1 MPGVGV
7 RPRRLVLVGSVIVDV
22 VMIVDALPPVGG
34 DALARRSMLAV
45 GGGNNVLTAAV
56 RQGLPAVYGG
66 RHGDGPFGDRVRA
79 ALAAEDVAVP
89 LPTAT
94 GEDTGFCVALVDGT
108 GERTFVTSAGAE
120 AYLTAAELDRLDV
133 RDGDAVYLSGYD
145 LAYPH
150 GPAVARWVAALPAGI
165 VVAFDPGPLV
175 ADIATDLLEPVLART
190 DWLSLNRREAH
201 LLTGSDDPP
210 TASAA
215 LAGRLA
221 PGAGVVL
228 RPGADGCLLRESDG
242 AETPIPVPRVD
253 AVDTNGAGDVHVG
266 AFLAA
271 LSGGLDPIAACRR
284 ANAAAAFAV
293 ARFGPAAAPTLAELD
308 DAVDP

>member
-1 MPGVGV
+1 M

-22 VMIVDALPPVGG
+22 VMVVDALPPVGG

-45 GGGNNVLTAAV
+45 GGGYNVLTAAA

-79 ALAAEDVAVP
+79 ALAAEDITVP
-89 LPTAT
+89 LPTTA

-120 AYLTAAELDRLDV
+120 ARLTADELAHLDV

-150 GPAVARWVAALPAGI
+150 GPTVAPWVTALPECM

-175 ADIATDLLEPVLART
+175 GDVSVELLEPVLART
-190 DWLSLNRREAH
+190 DWLSLNRREAR
-201 LLTGSDDPP
+201 LLTGTDDPAA
-210 TASAA
+210 ASAA
-215 LAGRLA
+215 SAVRLA
-221 PGAGVVL
+221 PDAGVVL
-228 RPGADGCLLRESDG
+228 RLGADGCLLREADG
-242 AETPIPVPRVD
+242 TTSRIPAPRVD
-253 AVDTNGAGDVHVG
+253 AVDTSGAGDVHVG

-271 LSGGLDPIAACRR
+271 LSRGLDPVAACRQS
-284 ANAAAAFAV
+284 NAAAAYAV
-293 ARFGPAAAPTLAELD
+293 ARYGPATAPTRAELGSVPP
-308 DAVDP
+308 ALPE